1 MAEEPAS
8 ARTAGAPVRAALSEP
23 APAPSTAAA
32 AAPSTAT
39 ATAAETVTALAS
51 PAAAAAR
58 HRSGTGFFIVGTDTG
73 VGKTLVAA
81 GLLHALARRHAR
93 VVGMKPVAAGAV
105 MVDGNWASED
115 ALAWRAASTL
125 TVPPDLDNPVL
136 LPDPLSPHL
145 AAARAGR
152 VIKVDALIES
162 YESLAA
168 QADAVVVEGAGGFL
182 VPLTDEATGAD
193 LAVGLQLPLVLV
205 VGLRLGCLN
214 HALLTAEA
222 IAARGLRLAGWVAN
236 RIDPAMAAADDN
248 IATLARRLPAPLW
261 AEVPHGCTD
270 ARLLPFNERFDADV
284 LA

>member
-1 MAEEPAS
+1 MPDLIRS
-8 ARTAGAPVRAALSEP
+8 PRAAAAPHEAAGSN
-23 APAPSTAAA
+23 APAPSRNT
-32 AAPSTAT
+32 S
-39 ATAAETVTALAS
+39 
-51 PAAAAAR
+51 
-58 HRSGTGFFIVGTDTG
+58 FFVVGTDTG

-105 MVDGNWASED
+105 MADGVWASED
-115 ALAWRAASTL
+115 ALALRAASTI
-125 TVPPDLDNPVL
+125 TVPPGLDNPVL
-136 LPDPLSPHL
+136 LPEPLSPHL

-152 VIKVDALIES
+152 TIDVDALIMS
-162 YESLAA
+162 YHQLAA
-168 QADAVVVEGAGGFL
+168 RADAVVVEGAGGFL

-214 HALLTAEA
+214 HALLTVEA

-236 RIDPAMAAADDN
+236 RIDPQMAAADDN

-270 ARLLPFNERFDADV
+270 ARLLPFNARFDADV

>member
-1 MAEEPAS
+1 MAEQ
-8 ARTAGAPVRAALSEP
+8 
-23 APAPSTAAA
+23 
-32 AAPSTAT
+32 
-39 ATAAETVTALAS
+39 
-51 PAAAAAR
+51 
-58 HRSGTGFFIVGTDTG
+58 GFFVVGTDTG

-105 MVDGNWASED
+105 MVDGAWASED
-115 ALAWRAASTL
+115 ALALRAASTIS
-125 TVPPDLDNPVL
+125 VPPELDNPVL
-136 LPDPLSPHL
+136 LPEPLSPHL

-152 VIKVDALIES
+152 AIDVDALLEC
-162 YESLAA
+162 YQRLAG

-182 VPLTDEATGAD
+182 VPLADDATGAD
-193 LAVGLQLPLVLV
+193 LALRLRLPLVLV

-236 RIDPAMAAADDN
+236 RIDPRMAAVDDN